1 MGDGNGRRTPY
12 NPQPMAKAPDQ
23 SQKELADERLVEL
36 YRGGDTEAFRTLV
49 DRYRDELFHFLL
61 RFVRRRAAAD
71 DLFQET
77 FLQVHLS
84 ADSFDT
90 ERRFKP
96 WLFTIAANKARD
108 YLRRSVRQRAA
119 PLSATVDGPEGEGKS
134 FIDLLEA
141 DLPMPVEDVT
151 GQETRELVRQVVSEM
166 PEHLREVLLLAYF
179 QQFAYKDIAEMLKIP
194 LGTVKSRLHAAVASF
209 AQLWKARYGESEL
222 PLNPKPTGEA
232 E

>member
-1 MGDGNGRRTPY
+1 
-12 NPQPMAKAPDQ
+12 MAKASDPPL
-23 SQKELADERLVEL
+23 KELADERLVEL
-36 YRGGDTEAFRTLV
+36 YRSGNNEAFRTLV
-49 DRYRDELFHFLL
+49 DRYREELFHFLL

-77 FLQVHLS
+77 FLQVHIS

-108 YLRRSVRQRAA
+108 MLRKNVRQRAA

-134 FIDLLEA
+134 FVDLLES
-141 DLPMPVEDVT
+141 DLPMPVEDVA
-151 GQETRELVRQVVSEM
+151 GLETRELVRGVISEM

-179 QQFAYKDIAEMLKIP
+179 QQFAYKDIADMLKIP

-209 AQLWKARYGESEL
+209 ASLWKARYGGEV
-222 PLNPKPTGEA
+222 PLNPGATGES